1 MEENALHIV
10 IVGHVDHGKSTLVGR
25 LFYDTGSLPPDKLEE
40 IRRASESLGKELEF
54 AYVMDN
60 LEEEREKGITI
71 DIAHTFFKTAK
82 RRYVIIDAPGHK
94 EFLKNMISGTSQ
106 ADAALLIVDIS
117 QGIREQTL
125 RHCYIL
131 GMLGIKQTAVI
142 VNKMDLSGY
151 SAQGFMK
158 IREEITAVLAKH
170 GIRPDFVIPISAR
183 LGENVAKRVD
193 ALSWYDG
200 PTVLEA
206 LDSFSNSGPRDA
218 AFRFPVQDVY
228 DFIEPGLS
236 VGRVES
242 GEMKV
247 GQELYVLPDMKK
259 VKIKAIKKGFMGSG
273 HESIERAGVAEC
285 VGVLA
290 EGASLKRGDILADT
304 LTSTI
309 TDSVRANIFWM
320 VDKEYT
326 AGIPLTFRCAT
337 QEARGRIEKIY
348 RRFDPASDEI
358 VNEGSSVIRPA
369 EVAEVEIRLEGRVA
383 VEKFTEIPELGR
395 FVLEHAGHPVAGGI
409 IV

>member
-40 IRRASESLGKELEF
+40 IKRASESLGKELEF

-106 ADAALLIVDIS
+106 ADAALLIIDIS

-142 VNKMDLSGY
+142 VNKMDLAGY

-183 LGENVAKRVD
+183 LGENVARRVD
-193 ALSWYDG
+193 GLSWYDG

-206 LDSFSNSGPRDA
+206 LDSFSNSSAHDA
-218 AFRFPVQDVY
+218 ALRFPVQDVY
-228 DFIEPGLS
+228 DFIEPGLC

-247 GQELYVLPDMKK
+247 GQELHVLPDMKK
-259 VKIKAIKKGFMGSG
+259 VKVTAIKKGFMGSG
-273 HESIERAGVAEC
+273 HESVEGAAVAEC
-285 VGVLA
+285 VGLLA
-290 EGASLKRGDILADT
+290 EGATLKRGDILADT

-326 AGIPLTFRCAT
+326 IGIPLTFRCAT

-358 VNEGSSVIRPA
+358 VDEGSSIIRPA
-369 EVAEVEIRLEGRVA
+369 EVAEVEIRLESRVA

-395 FVLEHAGHPVAGGI
+395 FVLEHAGQPVAGGI